1 MALELLSFV
10 PLITVLVGMGA
21 VSLTCKSND
30 FDCTDI
36 WQDIFDCDVCWFDE
50 KDRVGCFCC
59 TVLYDDSSEEFHAY
73 AKKS

>member
-1 MALELLSFV
+1 MGLELLSFV

-36 WQDIFDCDVCWFDE
+36 WRDILDGDACWCDE
-50 KDRVGCFCC
+50 EGSGIGCFCC
-59 TVLYDDSSEEFHAY
+59 TIYDDSSEEFHAY